1 MVKLSITVADG
12 GLRSQGLTYA
22 TRCVNLG
29 NMKYPTYKEI
39 AAACAVH
46 VSTVSRALNNH
57 SSIPQSTAERVRM
70 IAERMGWH
78 PNPLASAYMAH
89 LRSTHPPSFKATLGV
104 ILDRPL
110 PLSHKVDCTN
120 LEKMIIG
127 FTRRATEYGYETD
140 LFSLIDPGL
149 AGSRLDR
156 ALSSRNIT
164 GVVIGSLSEAGQ
176 APFVI
181 DWSRYASVALGH
193 SLTDPILHRVAT
205 DTTHGFHLVIEK
217 AFELGYRHIGVSVSK
232 QYDARTNHALLRA
245 ARYWQG
251 ERDRKHAKID
261 TLLFMEE
268 ESKRSIDA
276 VATWLDRCR
285 PDLAVGNWVYEAIAA
300 LGWRI
305 PEDIAFASLDRS
317 SDFPNHAGLDQDYA
331 TSGALA
337 ADIVIA
343 EVVHNRRGIP
353 PVPVEHLFRG
363 HWVDGLTAPSKTP
376 SQLYPPS

>member
-1 MVKLSITVADG
+1 MVNLSGTLSEGEVH
-12 GLRSQGLTYA
+12 RQGLTYA
-22 TRCVNLG
+22 TRCATLA

-57 SSIPQSTAERVRM
+57 SSIPLGTTERIRA
-70 IAERMGWH
+70 IAEGLGWH

-89 LRSTHPPSFKATLGV
+89 LRSTHSPSFKATLGV
-104 ILDRPL
+104 ILDRPFPL
-110 PLSHKVDCTN
+110 PHKVDCTN
-120 LEKMIIG
+120 LEKMIVG
-127 FTRRATEYGYETD
+127 FKRRATEYGYGTD
-140 LFSLIDPGL
+140 LFSLVDPGL
-149 AGSRLDR
+149 SGSRLDR

-164 GVVIGSLSEAGQ
+164 GIVIGNLSEAGK

-181 DWSRYASVALGH
+181 DWSRYASVALGYP
-193 SLTDPILHRVAT
+193 LTDPMVHRVAT
-205 DTTHGFHLVIEK
+205 DTTHGFQLVISK
-217 AFELGYRHIGVSVSK
+217 ALELGYRHIGVSISK

-251 ERDRKHAKID
+251 ERDRKTTKID
-261 TLLFMEE
+261 TLLFEE
-268 ESKRSIDA
+268 EEPERSIEE
-276 VATWLDRCR
+276 VAAWLDRCR
-285 PDLAVGNWVYEAIAA
+285 PDFAVGNWVYEAIQS

-317 SDFPNHAGLDQDYA
+317 SDFPSHAGLDQDYA
-331 TSGALA
+331 ISGALA

-343 EVVHNRRGIP
+343 EVAHNRRGIP

-363 HWVDGLTAPSKTP
+363 HWVDGPTAPPRGSR
-376 SQLYPPS
+376 

>member
-1 MVKLSITVADG
+1 
-12 GLRSQGLTYA
+12 
-22 TRCVNLG
+22 
-29 NMKYPTYKEI
+29 MKYPTCKEI
-39 AAACAVH
+39 AAASAVH
-46 VSTVSRALNNH
+46 VSTVSRALNHH
-57 SSIPQSTAERVRM
+57 SSIPPATAERIRS

-104 ILDRPL
+104 ILDRAL
-110 PLSHKVDCTN
+110 PLSHKLDCTN
-120 LEKMIIG
+120 LERMVVG
-127 FTRRATEYGYETD
+127 FKRRATEYGYETD
-140 LFSLIDPGL
+140 LFSLVDPRL
-149 AGSRLDR
+149 AGPRLDR

-164 GVVIGSLSEAGQ
+164 GVVIGNLSETGK
-176 APFVI
+176 APFEI
-181 DWSRYASVALGH
+181 DWSRYASVALGY

-205 DTTHGFHLVIEK
+205 DTAHGFQFVIAK
-217 AFELGYRHIGVSVSK
+217 ALELGYRHIGVSVSR

-251 ERDRKHAKID
+251 ERDRKHVKID

-268 ESKRSIDA
+268 EPQRSIDA
-276 VATWLDRCR
+276 VAAWLDRCR
-285 PDLAVGNWVYEAIAA
+285 PDFAVGSWVYEAITS

-317 SDFPNHAGLDQDYA
+317 PDFPSHAGLDQDYA

-343 EVVHNRRGIP
+343 EVAHNRRGIP

-363 HWVDGLTAPSKTP
+363 HWVDGPTAPPRGSR
-376 SQLYPPS
+376 